1 MEQII
6 TEPVTPGKIVTEQT
20 QPGMI
25 ITDPAAPPAPKP
37 KPKRPEVVIRI
48 KHASV
53 RFNMA
58 GEMVDNLK
66 EYFVKLVKRELRF
79 KEFYALKDINLVI
92 QKGESWALIG
102 PNGAGKST
110 LLKLICGILTPYR
123 GTVEVKGDIA
133 PLIELGA
140 GFDPNLTAKEN
151 IFINGAV
158 LGHSRKF
165 MKEQYEKIVEF
176 AELQDFMEL
185 PIKNYSSGM
194 RARLG
199 FSVATVVDP
208 DILIVDEVLAVGDA
222 AFQAKCRKRI
232 KELLSRGTTLLFVSH
247 AKAPVMELCQ
257 HAVWLDHGE
266 IKKLGAPKHVYWAYE
281 HQHLKRQPKPEP
293 ITTQRGENDGT
304 DTDHQRSDTGL

>member
-1 MEQII
+1 MEQI
-6 TEPVTPGKIVTEQT
+6 TTEQ
-20 QPGMI
+20 
-25 ITDPAAPPAPKP
+25 ITTEQVRPKP
-37 KPKRPEVVIRI
+37 ARPETVIRI
-48 KHASV
+48 KNASV

-58 GEMVDNLK
+58 GEKVDDLK
-66 EYFVKLVKRELRF
+66 EFFIKLIKRELRF

-102 PNGAGKST
+102 SNGAGKST

-123 GTVEVKGDIA
+123 GSVEVKGEIA

-165 MKEQYEKIVEF
+165 MKEQYEQIVEF

-199 FSVATVVDP
+199 FAVATIVDP

-232 KELLSRGTTLLFVSH
+232 KELLANGTTLLFVSH
-247 AKAPVMELCQ
+247 AKAPVLELCE
-257 HAVWLDHGE
+257 HAVWLEHGQ
-266 IKKLGAPKHVYWAYE
+266 IRKLGAPKHVYWAYE
-281 HQHLKRQPKPEP
+281 HQHL
-293 ITTQRGENDGT
+293 GT
-304 DTDHQRSDTGL
+304 PQEE

>member
-1 MEQII
+1 
-6 TEPVTPGKIVTEQT
+6 
-20 QPGMI
+20 
-25 ITDPAAPPAPKP
+25 
-37 KPKRPEVVIRI
+37 
-48 KHASV
+48 
-53 RFNMA
+53 MA

-165 MKEQYEKIVEF
+165 MREQYEQIVNF
-176 AELQDFMEL
+176 AELWDFMEL

-199 FSVATVVDP
+199 FAVATIVDP
-208 DILIVDEVLAVGDA
+208 DILIVDEVLAVGDT
-222 AFQAKCRKRI
+222 AFQEKCRARI
-232 KELLSRGTTLLFVSH
+232 QELLDKGTTLLFVSH
-247 AKAPVMELCQ
+247 SKQPVLELCEK
-257 HAVWLDHGE
+257 AVWLDHGR
-266 IKKLGAPKHVYWAYE
+266 IRKIGATKHVYWAYE
-281 HQHLKRQPKPEP
+281 QYLAKKESEQ
-293 ITTQRGENDGT
+293 Q
-304 DTDHQRSDTGL
+304 

>member
-6 TEPVTPGKIVTEQT
+6 TEQTTEKQV
-20 QPGMI
+20 
-25 ITDPAAPPAPKP
+25 APKP
-37 KPKRPEVVIRI
+37 PRPEVVIRI
-48 KHASV
+48 KNASV
-53 RFNMA
+53 RFNVA
-58 GEMVDNLK
+58 GEQVDNLK

-102 PNGAGKST
+102 SNGAGKST
-110 LLKLICGILTPYR
+110 LLKLICGILTPYK
-123 GTVEVKGDIA
+123 GTVSVKGEVA

-151 IFINGAV
+151 IFINGAI

-165 MKEQYEKIVEF
+165 MKEQYESIVEF
-176 AELQDFMEL
+176 AELEDFMDL

-199 FSVATVVDP
+199 FAVATVVDP
-208 DILIVDEVLAVGDA
+208 DILIVDEALAVGDA

-232 KELLSRGTTLLFVSH
+232 RELLDRGTTLLYVSH
-247 AKAPVMELCQ
+247 IKAPVLELCE
-257 HAVWLDHGE
+257 HAVWLEHGE
-266 IKKLGAPKHVYWAYE
+266 IKKIGATKHVYWAYE
-281 HQHLKRQPKPEP
+281 QYLAGKKH
-293 ITTQRGENDGT
+293 
-304 DTDHQRSDTGL
+304 

>member
-6 TEPVTPGKIVTEQT
+6 AGQTPAEKTPAEQV
-20 QPGMI
+20 Q
-25 ITDPAAPPAPKP
+25 P
-37 KPKRPEVVIRI
+37 KPKRPEVVIRV
-48 KHASV
+48 KNASV
-53 RFNMA
+53 RFNIA
-58 GEMVDNLK
+58 GEKVDNLK

-102 PNGAGKST
+102 ANGAGKST

-123 GTVEVKGDIA
+123 GTVEVKGSIA

-165 MKEQYEKIVEF
+165 MKEQYDKIVEF
-176 AELQDFMEL
+176 AELEDFMEL

-199 FSVATVVDP
+199 FAIATVTEP

-222 AFQAKCRKRI
+222 AFQKKCRARI
-232 KELLSRGTTLLFVSH
+232 RELLNRGTTLLFVSH
-247 AKAPVMELCQ
+247 SKAPVMELCQ

-266 IKKLGAPKHVYWAYE
+266 MKKIGATKHVYWTYE
-281 HQHLKRQPKPEP
+281 QYLHHLKK
-293 ITTQRGENDGT
+293 
-304 DTDHQRSDTGL
+304 